1 MAMSKRTDTSVLII
15 GGGPIG
21 LALAADLGRRG
32 IDVSLIE
39 RRDGRLGPAR
49 MLEVGVRT
57 MEFCR
62 QLGIVDEVRNW
73 GWPSS
78 HSLDSVFVTNLNGY
92 ELSRLKVSTLAAN
105 RASPPSPER
114 TVPCPQTWF
123 DPIVKRCAQSFPTVK
138 LRYQLE
144 LEDFV
149 QDGDGVTA
157 IVRDEQTGIREEI
170 RALYLIGCDGTDSTV
185 RALLG
190 IQVRGRPHID
200 WSMNIYLRI
209 PDFLSSHKTP
219 EAFRYVF
226 VGPKG
231 TWSFLTTVDGKE
243 LFRLQLLGIDKDALE
258 RTDVGA
264 LMRCLFDREVSYTVE
279 SKVLWVRKM
288 TVADRFRDGRVFLAG
303 DAGHAH
309 PPNGGLG
316 MNTGIQDSFDLGW
329 KLAAV
334 LQGWGGPCLLDSY
347 DLERRPASAR
357 ATEVSVINLGRLRDG
372 SDDPDIEAATAQGEA
387 ARKRVGARL
396 LAENEK
402 SWQPPG
408 AHLGHIYQ
416 PSPIVVPDDTPRP
429 MDDAFRY
436 VPTAFPGARAPH
448 FWLSPNRSVIDL
460 FGDGFTLL
468 VFGNSSVASLE
479 EAARRR
485 GVPLQTRRILDP
497 QAAALYARRIVLVRP
512 DGHVAWRADAL
523 PNDCLALI
531 DTVRGSGLNAAAR
544 RLDSPAGRSSCG
556 GVKSAQQA
564 S

>member
-1 MAMSKRTDTSVLII
+1 MAMSERADTSVLII

-21 LALAADLGRRG
+21 LALAADLGRRD

-39 RRDGRLGPAR
+39 RRDERLGPAR

-62 QLGIVDEVRNW
+62 QLGIVDDVRNW

-123 DPIVKRCAQSFPTVK
+123 DPIVKRCAQSFSTVN
-138 LRYQLE
+138 LRYQTE
-144 LEDFV
+144 LEDFF
-149 QDGDGVTA
+149 QDSEGVTA
-157 IVRDEQTGIREEI
+157 IVRDAQTGNREEV
-170 RALYLIGCDGTDSTV
+170 RASYLIGCDGADSTV

-209 PDFLSSHKTP
+209 SDFLSWHKTP

-231 TWSFLTTVDGKE
+231 TWSFLTTVDGRE
-243 LFRLQLLGIDKDALE
+243 LFRLQLLGIDKDTLE

-264 LMRCLFDREVSYTVE
+264 LMRRLFDREVSYIVE

-288 TVADRFRDGRVFLAG
+288 TLADRFRDGRVFLAG

-334 LQGWGGPCLLDSY
+334 LSGWGGEALLESY
-347 DLERRPASAR
+347 DHERRPASAR

-372 SDDPDIEAATAQGEA
+372 SDDADIEAVTAKGEA
-387 ARKRVGARL
+387 ARERIGARL
-396 LAENEK
+396 LEENEK

-429 MDDAFRY
+429 TADSFRY
-436 VPTAFPGARAPH
+436 VPT
-448 FWLSPNRSVIDL
+448 
-460 FGDGFTLL
+460 
-468 VFGNSSVASLE
+468 
-479 EAARRR
+479 
-485 GVPLQTRRILDP
+485 
-497 QAAALYARRIVLVRP
+497 
-512 DGHVAWRADAL
+512 
-523 PNDCLALI
+523 
-531 DTVRGSGLNAAAR
+531 
-544 RLDSPAGRSSCG
+544 
-556 GVKSAQQA
+556 
-564 S
+564 